1 MIEGLMI
8 KDAIFHLNRE
18 VLPEDAERLRL
29 VFYERRRSRELSTEG
44 DTVCVIFYPEI
55 LSVST
60 ISENLVKLG
69 YEIVQDEKP
78 RNPFKRFIGNMAKSN
93 QKTFGSERLDCCT
106 INRKFKRLLTF

>member
-1 MIEGLMI
+1 MIEGLMM
-8 KDAIFHLNRE
+8 KDAVFHLNRE
-18 VLPEDAERLRL
+18 VSPEDAERLRL
-29 VFYERRRSRELSTEG
+29 VFTNLEGVESFQTEG

-55 LSVST
+55 LSIST
-60 ISENLVKLG
+60 ICENLVKLS

-106 INRKFKRLLTF
+106 INRKFKRR